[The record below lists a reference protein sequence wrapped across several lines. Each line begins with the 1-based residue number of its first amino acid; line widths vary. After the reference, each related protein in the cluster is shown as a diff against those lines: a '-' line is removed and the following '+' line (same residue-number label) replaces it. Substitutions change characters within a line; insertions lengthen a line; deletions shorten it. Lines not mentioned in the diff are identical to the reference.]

1 MSEIFET
8 LKQLN
13 ELTNNKLDNLI
24 DNFKRLDADTQK
36 ALQKISELS
45 EITIVNK
52 TNIDYCKK
60 DINNLWKKLRED
72 RSELTVDMQKEID
85 EMKKDCYQEIRL
97 SASKIKLWVA
107 FGVISA
113 LATIVI
119 NVLSKVL

>member
-1 MSEIFET
+1 VSEIFET